1 MNREQQQI
9 RTEDCALMA
18 EPGQLLFTRAR
29 SVVSRTAGG
38 KTLIVPVRGKAGDLA
53 SIYSF
58 SGTGSL
64 IWQLLETPRA
74 LPELISAV
82 ERECKVRPDEA
93 QRDVTRF
100 VDEMFSVGLV
110 EVCSSVAMTATESHM
125 ELEAAGLH

>member
-1 MNREQQQI
+1 MI
-9 RTEDCALMA
+9 A
-18 EPGQLLFTRAR
+18 EPGQQLFTRAR

-38 KTLIVPVRGKAGDLA
+38 KTLIVPVRGKAGELA

-64 IWQLLETPRA
+64 IWQLLEAPRA

-93 QRDVTRF
+93 QRDVTQF

-110 EVCSSVAMTATESHM
+110 EVCSSVAMTATESNVEM
-125 ELEAAGLH
+125 ETAGLH

>member
-1 MNREQQQI
+1 MKREQQI
-9 RTEDCALMA
+9 RTEDCALIA
-18 EPGQLLFTRAR
+18 EPGQQLFTRAR

-38 KTLIVPVRGKAGDLA
+38 KTLIVPVRGKAGELA

-64 IWQLLETPRA
+64 IWQLLEAPRA

-93 QRDVTRF
+93 QRDVTQF

-110 EVCSSVAMTATESHM
+110 EVCSSVAMTATESNVEM
-125 ELEAAGLH
+125 ETAGLH